1 MTQVA
6 ELKPTP
12 LWSHFDRILKINRPS
27 KHEELMRD
35 HVLAIAKENGLEAVT
50 DDAGNVVV
58 RKPGTAGHENAPGTI
73 LQAHL
78 DMVQEKNSDVEH
90 DWATDPIRTQLDGD
104 FLKATGTTLGSDNG
118 IGVAAMLAVL
128 EATDLVH
135 GPVELLFTIDEETG
149 LTGAAELDGSLL
161 NGRYLVNLDSEEE
174 GTLTVG
180 CAGGKDSTLTLPIE
194 TEAVPDGVVGVR
206 VDLRGLKGGHSG
218 VDIHLQRGNAIKL
231 LVRALNACHANW
243 KHFAEL
249 GGGSAHNAI
258 PREAH
263 AVVAVKESGR
273 DLFKAAIQ
281 AELAAIAAEFRPAE
295 PGMEWSIS
303 AVELDEIWTARSAG
317 ATLRLI
323 SALPHGVMAM
333 SYDIPGLVETSTN
346 LATVERQDG
355 SFEIGMS
362 SRGSVA
368 SALIGL
374 TQRIRA
380 IGELAGCKVAEGD
393 GYPGWQP
400 NMESELLVVMKG
412 LHEKVLGFAPEVG
425 AIHAGL
431 ECGIIGEKVPGM
443 DMISFGPTIKF
454 PHSPDECVEI
464 PTVGRFWDLLVATL
478 EELAK
483 RG

>member
-6 ELKPTP
+6 ELEPTP

-27 KHEELMRD
+27 KHEELMRE
-35 HVLAIAKENGLEAVT
+35 HVLAIARENGLEADT
-50 DDAGNVVV
+50 DAAGNVIV
-58 RKPGTAGHENAPGTI
+58 RKPGSTGHESAPTTI

-78 DMVQEKNSDVEH
+78 DMVQEKNSDIDH
-90 DWATDPIRTQLDGD
+90 DWASDPIQPQRDGD

-128 EATDLVH
+128 EAKDLVH
-135 GPVELLFTIDEETG
+135 GPLELLFTIDEETG

-161 NGRYLVNLDSEEE
+161 NGRYLINLDSEEE

-194 TEAVPDGVVGVR
+194 TTAVPAGIIGMR

-231 LVRALNACHANW
+231 LVRALNACHASW
-243 KHFAEL
+243 AHFAAIA
-249 GGGSAHNAI
+249 GGSAHNAI

-273 DLFKAAIQ
+273 DLFRAAIE
-281 AELAAIAAEFRPAE
+281 AELEAIAAEFRPAE
-295 PGMEWSIS
+295 PGMEWG
-303 AVELDEIWTARSAG
+303 VDETELEEIWTDRSAG
-317 ATLRLI
+317 AALRLI

-346 LATVERQDG
+346 LATVERQNG

-362 SRGSVA
+362 SRSSVA
-368 SALIGL
+368 SALLAL

-380 IGELAGCKVAEGD
+380 AGELAGCKVAEGD

-400 NMESELLVVMKG
+400 NMESELLGIMKE
-412 LHEKVLGFAPEVG
+412 LHEKVLGFAPAVG

-464 PTVGRFWDLLVATL
+464 ATVGRFWNLLTATL
-478 EELAK
+478 EELAQ